1 MLPASKCSNSIP
13 QSRRHP
19 TSKHKCCIDK
29 PSEPVAL
36 EQYHQRPSDLST
48 QQTPLPLTRKQHLNN
63 ELQDAKLECLH
74 SDGVLNRKAE
84 CSGGSSGQDVIGN
97 VTSHLPMTT
106 LQRST
111 NEIPLHVQF
120 KNWKFERSC
129 RQPDLQSDSL
139 TQQTSLPLH
148 ITKLKRTRS
157 ELPEDIMQRILQEM
171 NSDQQKED
179 HLQRSTHSYPN

>member
-48 QQTPLPLTRKQHLNN
+48 QQTPLPLTRKQHLNK
-63 ELQDAKLECLH
+63 ELQDVKLKCLH
-74 SDGVLNRKAE
+74 DGVLNRKAE
-84 CSGGSSGQDVIGN
+84 CSVGSSGHDLIGN
-97 VTSHLPMTT
+97 ATCHLPMTT

-111 NEIPLHVQF
+111 NEIPLDDQF
-120 KNWKFERSC
+120 KNWEFEHSH

-139 TQQTSLPLH
+139 TQQTPRTLH
-148 ITKLKRTRS
+148 MTTQKQIQS